1 MQSPRNNTETR
12 EASGGHGNGQR
23 NVVGVAPIQMQ
34 FTYSEREGT
43 NGNRSGPRERVGVA
57 PIQSSTGDSD
67 TSDVNVSTRAPSG
80 RKECEEDGEDY
91 QEREVM
97 TDNQEREVVVDAQY
111 FGHLVDDMPTLFI
124 PDSTCSSF
132 DEILQT
138 YEEETL
144 DMQARNSCNC
154 GICVQCEGFQI
165 GHTNPTTDVG
175 IIGNLEFP
183 VEFLFSRK

>member
-1 MQSPRNNTETR
+1 MTTSL
-12 EASGGHGNGQR
+12 HGRCVDITHEKGKQMKSYID
-23 NVVGVAPIQMQ
+23 APIP
-34 FTYSEREGT
+34 SIL
-43 NGNRSGPRERVGVA
+43 SS
-57 PIQSSTGDSD
+57 QSSTGDSD

-138 YEEETL
+138 YEEE
-144 DMQARNSCNC
+144 
-154 GICVQCEGFQI
+154 V
-165 GHTNPTTDVG
+165 
-175 IIGNLEFP
+175 
-183 VEFLFSRK
+183 SRC